1 MPNNNDLRMYIYIII
16 LNISK
21 VSENVAVPT
30 WTKAQIKAAYQ
41 KRYRQSHLERDRK
54 YRHDY
59 HVEHKASRNAY
70 TQIYYIENKDAI
82 NEKQAEKFKCQCGGK
97 YTRSN
102 KRQHE
107 RQGIHIKSLE
117 INEIIN

>member
-1 MPNNNDLRMYIYIII
+1 M
-16 LNISK
+16 NISE
-21 VSENVAVPT
+21 VSEIVAEPT
-30 WTKAQIKAAYQ
+30 LTQAQIKAAYQ
-41 KRYRQSHLERDRK
+41 KQNRLSHLERDRE

-70 TQIYYIENKDAI
+70 TQIYFIENKDAI
-82 NEKQAEKFKCQCGGK
+82 NEKQAEKFKCLQCGGK

-102 KRQHE
+102 KLQHE

-117 INEIIN
+117 INEIIK

>member
-1 MPNNNDLRMYIYIII
+1 MYI
-16 LNISK
+16 
-21 VSENVAVPT
+21 SEVLEIVAVPT
-30 WTKAQIKAAYQ
+30 LTKAQITAAYQ
-41 KRYRQSHLERDRK
+41 KRYRQSHLEHDK
-54 YRHDY
+54 QYRHAY
-59 HVEHKASRNAY
+59 HQLNKESRNAY

-107 RQGIHIKSLE
+107 RQGFHIKSLE
-117 INEIIN
+117 INEIIV

>member
-1 MPNNNDLRMYIYIII
+1 M
-16 LNISK
+16 NISEI
-21 VSENVAVPT
+21 SEIVAVPT
-30 WTKAQIKAAYQ
+30 LTKAQITAAYQ
-41 KRYRQSHLERDRK
+41 RRYRQSHLERDRE

-102 KRQHE
+102 KLQHE
-107 RQGIHIKSLE
+107 RQGIHIRSLE

>member
-1 MPNNNDLRMYIYIII
+1 MIYIII
-16 LNISK
+16 MNISK
-21 VSENVAVPT
+21 VSEIVAVPT
-30 WTKAQIKAAYQ
+30 LTQAQIKAAYQ
-41 KRYRQSHLERDRK
+41 KRYRQSHLERDRE

-59 HVEHKASRNAY
+59 HQLNKESRNAY
-70 TQIYYIENKDAI
+70 TQNYYIENKDAI

-117 INEIIN
+117 INAIIN

>member
-1 MPNNNDLRMYIYIII
+1 M
-16 LNISK
+16 NISK
-21 VSENVAVPT
+21 VSEIVAVPT
-30 WTKAQIKAAYQ
+30 LTQAQIKAAYQ
-41 KRYRQSHLERDRK
+41 RRYRLSHLERDRE

-59 HVEHKASRNAY
+59 HQLNKVSRNAY

-82 NEKQAEKFKCQCGGK
+82 NEKQAEKFKWLQCGGK

-102 KRQHE
+102 KLQHE

-117 INEIIN
+117 INELIN